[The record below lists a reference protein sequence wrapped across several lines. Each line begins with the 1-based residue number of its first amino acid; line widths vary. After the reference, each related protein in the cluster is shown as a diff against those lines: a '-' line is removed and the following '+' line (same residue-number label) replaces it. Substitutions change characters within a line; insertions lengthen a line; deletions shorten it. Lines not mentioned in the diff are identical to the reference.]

1 MAIMMCLR
9 PSEISSSHVMST
21 SKLEK
26 ARANRVTEERRELS
40 LQIMAL
46 AN

>member
-1 MAIMMCLR
+1 
-9 PSEISSSHVMST
+9 MST
-21 SKLEK
+21 LKLEK

-40 LQIMAL
+40 LKIKAL